1 MKRIILGTAGH
12 IDHGKTSL
20 IKALTGI
27 DTDRLKEEKERG
39 ITIELGFAHFELPSG
54 VLVGIVDVPG
64 HERFV
69 HHMVSG
75 ATGMD
80 VVALIVAA
88 DEGVMPQTI
97 EHLDICKLLG
107 ISCGLVVITKIDMVD
122 DEDWIELVKEDI
134 KEVVKGSFLENAPI
148 VCVSSTT
155 GEGLDKLKRI
165 LDEIAKNV
173 PDRSSDGPFR
183 LPVDRVF
190 SLKGFGT
197 IVTGT
202 SNSGVLS
209 IGDALTIYPKGFS
222 TRARSIQVHGRQVER
237 VGPGFRTAINLQG
250 IELDQ
255 VSRGDVVAPPDS
267 LIPSTIIDAEV
278 EFLPAMKKKVKHGA
292 KVRFHTGTSEILA
305 TVSFLEKD
313 EAEPGEHTFAQ
324 FILDKPVAVLARDRF
339 VIRSYS
345 PIETIGGGVILNPI
359 PRKYRRKARRRAAQL
374 LKELKALSPPE
385 TVKWHIEKSGFDGIK
400 IEELQV
406 KTAIY
411 GDSLKSI
418 LNHYE
423 AKGVIYSLDTDK
435 HFYVHASHLAEIK
448 RMVTEIVRDFHRQNP
463 LKVGISK
470 EVLFMNLPLSIDQR
484 LFDLVLHELVK
495 DGDIRIEQEI
505 VRETKHSVELSPEDR
520 KVKDDLEDI
529 FLSSGLQPPYLKDA
543 FEKVSGTLEKKQ
555 DIFSWMVDHGILVR
569 VKDELVFHSSVLD
582 ELRKRL
588 IKYLS
593 DYGEISPTKFKELS
607 GTSRKY
613 AIPLLEYFDREKVTL
628 RVGDVR
634 VLRTKS
640 GGNDGS

>member
-1 MKRIILGTAGH
+1 MKQIILGTAGH

-107 ISCGLVVITKIDMVD
+107 ISCGLIVITKIDLVD

-134 KEVVKGSFLENAPI
+134 REAVKGSFLENAPV
-148 VCVSSTT
+148 VCVSSIT
-155 GEGLDKLKRI
+155 GEGLDKLKEVI
-165 LDEIAKNV
+165 DDIAKNV
-173 PDRSSDGPFR
+173 PSRSSDGPFR

-209 IGDALTIYPKGFS
+209 VGDALTIYPGKIP
-222 TRARSIQVHGRQVER
+222 TRARSIQVHGRQVEK

-255 VSRGDVVAPPDS
+255 VSRGDVVAPPGS
-267 LIPSTIIDAEV
+267 LIPSTIVDVEV
-278 EFLPAMKKKVKHGA
+278 KFLPTVKRKIKHGT
-292 KVRFHTGTSEILA
+292 KVRFHTGTAEVLA
-305 TVSFLEKD
+305 TISFLEK
-313 EAEPGEHTFAQ
+313 EEVEPGESTFAQ
-324 FILDKPVAVLARDRF
+324 FILDKPVAALAGDRF

-345 PIETIGGGVILNPI
+345 PIETIGGGIILNPV
-359 PRKYRRKARRRAAQL
+359 PKKYRRKARRRAARL
-374 LKELKALSPPE
+374 LKELKILSRSE
-385 TVKWHIEKSGFDGIK
+385 RVEWHIDKSGFEGIG
-400 IEELQV
+400 IYELQV

-411 GDSLKSI
+411 GSSLKSI
-418 LNHYE
+418 LDRYE
-423 AKGVIYSLDTDK
+423 KEETIYSFDSDK
-435 HFYVHASHLAEIK
+435 SLYIHAIHLTEIK
-448 RMVTEIVRDFHRQNP
+448 RIITEFIRNFHRQNP
-463 LKVGISK
+463 LKAGISK
-470 EVLFMNLPLSIDQR
+470 EVLFMSLPVKIDQR
-484 LFDLVLHELVK
+484 LFNLALQELVK
-495 DGDIRIEQEI
+495 DGVIKIEQDI
-505 VRETKHSVELSPEDR
+505 VRDVHHSVKLTSEEDKIKR
-520 KVKDDLEDI
+520 EMEDI
-529 FLSSGLQPPYLKDA
+529 FLSSGLQPPYLRDV
-543 FEKVSGTLEKKQ
+543 FEKISGTPEQKQ
-555 DIFSWMVDHGILVR
+555 DIFLWMVSRGILVR
-569 VKDELVFHSSVLD
+569 VKDELVFHSSILAD
-582 ELRKRL
+582 LREKL
-588 IKYLS
+588 VKYLLNH
-593 DYGEISPTKFKELS
+593 GEISPASFKELS

-640 GGNDGS
+640 GGDDGS